1 VKTVWQT
8 LPYLLMLIL
17 SCFSAEKSMS
27 AEESMPAKDALD
39 IPTLIYQGKEK
50 TFLFNLAPY
59 LQKAEEVAGFSLG
72 HQGDSAV
79 NISPEQFLTGMATLG
94 WQQALD
100 PGATDLHFGRT
111 SKVYWFRTVLANHSD
126 HALDLV
132 TTIPSALLDDVRVY
146 GLHAQGPKARLEFL
160 QLGDRFPFYQRPI
173 NTRNF
178 SFPLRLEANSQLAL
192 YLRVETSGILRL
204 PILVAEKHQ
213 YYQWQYMNDLFVSVL
228 YGAIIVLLVFDLT
241 FYAITREATTLPFLG
256 ILASTMFV
264 LCILDGFAYSLW
276 PDSVYWND
284 RAVYLFSLASG
295 LFLVLFARMYFETKR
310 YDLRID
316 GLLRLAS
323 AVTLLMFVPSLLIE
337 RIGPWVSLW
346 VIFLVCCLIVYS
358 AYRSWQGYAPA
369 KIVLAAFLIVV
380 TFGFYLN
387 LSPYALIE
395 TSFYSAINMLPVTL
409 YLFLLTIAV
418 GNKVS
423 FREQEKALYERRL
436 RLSEI
441 ESRTKSQFIAK
452 MSHEI
457 RTPMNGVLGM
467 SELLKDT
474 GLDEHQSTC
483 NDIIYSSGVTL
494 LSILNDVLDY
504 REIEDGIVHI
514 EPEHCDL
521 QKIIDETTM
530 LFTEVAKRK
539 GLTLESLL
547 DSDCPRFLYAD
558 PTRLRQILM
567 NLLSNAFKFTRKGG
581 VQVRVTLVQAEQCL
595 LFEVIDDGIGI
606 SDSQRQSLFSPFEQ
620 ASASVSRI
628 YGGSGLGL
636 SICKQFV
643 EQMGGKIGLRS
654 EPGHGSV
661 FFFTLP
667 VAAELAETSEGEG
680 DFRLSAQT
688 QAAGPVLPAQNPDG
702 TVLKAEN
709 GDIPSLTILVAEDND
724 VNKMVLKGI
733 LRKLGYYGIFV
744 DDGLAA
750 LEQYQHSQPDIDVIL
765 MDCDMPVMDGFAA
778 AQKIREYEIKQGLR
792 PVPIIAV
799 TAHALREEKQRCF
812 DVGMDLHLSKPLK
825 ISSLRDGIA
834 AVAGVER

>member
-1 VKTVWQT
+1 
-8 LPYLLMLIL
+8 
-17 SCFSAEKSMS
+17 
-27 AEESMPAKDALD
+27 
-39 IPTLIYQGKEK
+39 
-50 TFLFNLAPY
+50 
-59 LQKAEEVAGFSLG
+59 
-72 HQGDSAV
+72 
-79 NISPEQFLTGMATLG
+79 
-94 WQQALD
+94 
-100 PGATDLHFGRT
+100 
-111 SKVYWFRTVLANHSD
+111 VLANHRD

-146 GLHAQGPKARLEFL
+146 GLHVNGLHVNGLHVNGLHAEGSKARLEFL

-256 ILASTMFV
+256 ILSSTMFV

-295 LFLVLFARMYFETKR
+295 LFLVLFARMYFETKY
-310 YDLRID
+310 YDRRVD

-323 AVTLLMFVPSLLIE
+323 VVTLLMFVPSLLIE

-346 VIFLVCCLIVYS
+346 VIFLVCCLILYS
-358 AYRSWQGYAPA
+358 AYRSWQGYTPA

-380 TFGFYLN
+380 AFGFYLN

-423 FREQEKALYERRL
+423 FREQEKTLYERRL

-504 REIEDGIVHI
+504 SEIEDGIVHI
-514 EPEHCDL
+514 EPEYCDL

-530 LFTEVAKRK
+530 LFTEIAKRK
-539 GLTLESLL
+539 GLTLESFL

-581 VQVRVTLVQAEQCL
+581 VQVRVTVAQEEQSL

-643 EQMGGKIGLRS
+643 EQMGGRIGLRS

-667 VAAELAETSEGEG
+667 VAAELAETPTTEDPS
-680 DFRLSAQT
+680 
-688 QAAGPVLPAQNPDG
+688 LPEPKPDG
-702 TVLKAEN
+702 NALESGARLNTVADDN
-709 GDIPSLTILVAEDND
+709 SHMPSLRILVAEDND

-778 AQKIREYEIKQGLR
+778 AQKIREYESQQSLK

-825 ISSLRDGIA
+825 VSSLRDGIA
-834 AVAGVER
+834 SVTGVQR